1 MTRAGMGNSNAGCL
15 TPRVGRDKRS
25 IGGSLG
31 FCHGHEPKLC
41 NLRSYK
47 LSGRWEEGGK

>member
-1 MTRAGMGNSNAGCL
+1 MRAGPSCSNAGCG
-15 TPRVGRDKRS
+15 TPWVGRDEGLMGS
-25 IGGSLG
+25 SLG